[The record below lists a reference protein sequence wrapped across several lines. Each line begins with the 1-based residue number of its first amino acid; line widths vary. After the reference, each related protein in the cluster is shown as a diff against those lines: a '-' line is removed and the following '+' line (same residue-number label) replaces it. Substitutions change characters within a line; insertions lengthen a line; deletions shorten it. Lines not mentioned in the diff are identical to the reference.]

1 MKNVTDHQTYLD
13 FLTSFVAMVKTLTP
27 GNSLVIP
34 AGWKGG
40 NIVYVLHCNNFETF
54 TLAVCSTGEVR
65 PFTPGGGAGAGVL
78 GGDAERARGRGH
90 GWMRGGGGRG
100 FR

>member
-1 MKNVTDHQTYLD
+1 MKAVTDHQTYLD

-54 TLAVCSTGEVR
+54 TLAVVSTGEVR
-65 PFTPGGGAGAGVL
+65 SPWEGWAGSARHATPAPCSP
-78 GGDAERARGRGH
+78 DERAP
-90 GWMRGGGGRG
+90 
-100 FR
+100 